1 MTDQAHLVQ
10 LTIRLKFGTFT
21 DEQRKAIVEAFR
33 GSELGQV
40 RIDEPIVLNLGIGGP
55 GGLPITF
62 DVWITILEGT
72 AAGLLTVAI
81 TSGLKPVLKVIG
93 NQIMRL
99 VTTVHQD
106 EAEAVTYIAQPED
119 ADDALAAL
127 PADYEETLRTE
138 SRTRVWRNGRWEH
151 EETTS
156 RTFRVQE

>member
-1 MTDQAHLVQ
+1 MADQAHLVQ

-62 DVWITILEGT
+62 DVGITILEGT

-81 TSGLKPVLKVIG
+81 TSGIKPVLKVVG

-99 VTTVHQD
+99 VTVVHKD
-106 EAEAVTYIAQPED
+106 EAEPHTYIAEADD
-119 ADDALAAL
+119 ADEALAAL
-127 PADYEETLRTE
+127 PADYEETIHTD
-138 SRTRVWRNGRWEH
+138 SRTRVWRDGRWEH

-156 RTFRVQE
+156 RTLRARE